1 MKLLYL
7 HGLNSRLSAEK
18 RTILE
23 RLYEV
28 DAPDLDYENRPE
40 ILEDLRSTYRANRP
54 DVIIGSSMGGF
65 VGYLLSAE
73 LEVPA
78 LLFNPA
84 LPRFKGEPH
93 LTEKLFLRNAYTYI
107 VLGRQD
113 DVVPF
118 DQNLHLL
125 LKQLVEGSDIELKV
139 INKLAHR
146 IPIPVFEKEVQH
158 FFAHHTNM
166 DAFN

>member
-7 HGLNSRLSAEK
+7 HGLNSSLSPEK
-18 RTILE
+18 REILE

-40 ILEDLRSTYRANRP
+40 ILEELRSTYLETRP
-54 DVIIGSSMGGF
+54 DAIIGSSMGGF

-73 LEVPA
+73 LQIPT

-84 LPRFKGEPH
+84 LPRFQGQPYIAD
-93 LTEKLFLRNAYTYI
+93 KLFFRNAYTYI

-118 DQNLHLL
+118 EQNLHLL
-125 LKQLVEGSDIELKV
+125 LKQLVEGSHIELKV

-146 IPIPVFEKEVQH
+146 IPVPTFEKEVQH
-158 FFAHHTNM
+158 FFAHPANRKEVQ
-166 DAFN
+166 